1 MRIYSEGYVDDDF
14 HMDSFY
20 GYLMT
25 VVGILAF
32 VLLFYVLFKLCTSD
46 EDEKSQQKPLS
57 VYPLTPVFAHELTPG
72 IIVLQ
77 SADGEYFRILHEYS
91 STNDVNQANQNKPM
105 MTSSSTGISRSGV
118 LENAQTQ
125 TRPSAPEPVDD
136 LLMNI
141 HEPVTI
147 QPPPYS
153 PWRTEN

>member
-1 MRIYSEGYVDDDF
+1 MYTEGYIEDDF
-14 HMDSFY
+14 HMESFY
-20 GYLMT
+20 GYSMT
-25 VVGILAF
+25 LVGILAF
-32 VLLFYVLFKLCTSD
+32 VLLFYILFKLCTSD
-46 EDEKSQQKPLS
+46 EDEKSQQKQPN

-91 STNDVNQANQNKPM
+91 SKHDVNRINQNGNV
-105 MTSSSTGISRSGV
+105 MTSSSTGTSHSRV

-125 TRPSAPEPVDD
+125 TRPSAPVPVDD

-153 PWRTEN
+153 AWRTEN